1 MQKQVDQM
9 SEIHELLRAA
19 QRVIE
24 DVKAKQT
31 EGAGFNVFRLCGVD
45 HYETMHSKIL
55 AEFLS
60 PQGSHGQGDFFLKR
74 FCMLLKRL
82 CDFKGEFSAAATVAT
97 EYSGYIRSDSIGR
110 FDILIEDDTTKSVCI
125 IENKIFAGEQPK
137 QLERY
142 AKWLEE
148 RRKKDWNAILV
159 FLTLNGK
166 KAWSIKEGVPYQRLA
181 YVNKQKSDVPCFT
194 DWINTCCKELPGVS
208 PVKYALEQYKNHI
221 GNLATG
227 EAIMTNEI
235 VEMLKQG
242 NMKSARLISDAFYT
256 AKEEIE
262 ISFFREIGETL
273 KSTGWKLDINDE
285 NDVWNGLDAKSGE
298 GERGWSW
305 RFHVEQIR
313 GRSQLW
319 CRVFIKELCQV
330 GIRRNDFMI
339 EKTQAEFGKWCEKNK
354 KRLRDANWVVGEW
367 EYPLYRD
374 VLDDELHPIE
384 WNEDFYDRLVTDE
397 HYRDIVKNNIIKG
410 IEMLRGELSKFIGA
424 SSHSR

>member
-1 MQKQVDQM
+1 MHKQVDLM
-9 SEIHELLRAA
+9 SEIQELLRAA

-82 CDFKGEFSAAATVAT
+82 CEFKGEFTAAATVAT
-97 EYSGYIRSDSIGR
+97 EFSGYIRSDSIGR
-110 FDILIEDDTTKSVCI
+110 FDILIEDDANKSVCI
-125 IENKIFAGEQPK
+125 IENKIFASEQPK

-142 AKWLEE
+142 AKWLDE
-148 RRKKDWNAILV
+148 RRKKGWNAILV

-166 KAWSIKEGVPYQRLA
+166 KAWSIKEGLPYQRLA
-181 YVNKQKSDVPCFT
+181 YVKQEAGAPCLT
-194 DWINTCCKELPGVS
+194 DWIDDCCEELPGV
-208 PVKYALEQYKNHI
+208 PLVKYALEQYKNHI

-227 EAIMTNEI
+227 EVIMTNEI
-235 VEMLKQG
+235 VEKLKQG
-242 NMKSARLISDAFYT
+242 NMKSARLISDAIDV
-256 AKEEIE
+256 AQSEIE

-273 KSTGWKLDINDE
+273 KSDGWNLDLDDD
-285 NDVWNGLDAKSGE
+285 NDVWNGLNATSRE

-313 GRSQLW
+313 GRSQFW
-319 CRVFIKELCQV
+319 CRIFIESLCQV
-330 GIRRNDFMI
+330 GIRRNDFFV
-339 EKTQAEFGKWCEKNK
+339 EKTQAEFEKWCEINK
-354 KRLRDANWVVGEW
+354 KLLKDAKWVVGEE

-384 WNEDFYDRLVTDE
+384 WNDDFYDKLVTDE
-397 HYRDIVKNNIIKG
+397 HYRGIVKNNIIEA
-410 IEMLRGELSKFIGA
+410 IEMLRGELSKFIEA
-424 SSHSR
+424 SPHFR